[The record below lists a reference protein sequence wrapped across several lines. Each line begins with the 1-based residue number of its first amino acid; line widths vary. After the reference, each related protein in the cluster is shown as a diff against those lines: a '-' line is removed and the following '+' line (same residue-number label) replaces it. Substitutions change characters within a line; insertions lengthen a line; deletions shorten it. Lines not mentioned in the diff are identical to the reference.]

1 MYETWKVLVAWKVAC
16 GGGSRWWRRT
26 QAPPH
31 ALCQT
36 GPKGNCQFAPA
47 LRHQEDDDGV
57 ASSPN
62 PSSSIRRV
70 SSLCS
75 TMCWGWRSSDKQWHA
90 SPGVMP
96 LGLGAQPVLAKRRH
110 WKHHFMPGLERY
122 FIGLI
127 HCGGKEER
135 RDIKQGWVGEEGST
149 HLPGDNNF
157 WILASFIAQSVKNLP
172 VMQEAWVRFPGQE
185 DPLEKEMATHSST
198 LAWEI
203 PRIEEPGRLQSMRSQ
218 ESDMT

>member
-1 MYETWKVLVAWKVAC
+1 MYGTWKALVAWKVAC
-16 GGGSRWWRRT
+16 EGGSRWWRRT
-26 QAPPH
+26 QALPH
-31 ALCQT
+31 SLSDWT
-36 GPKGNCQFAPA
+36 KGNGQFAPA
-47 LRHQEDDDGV
+47 SRHQEDDDGG

-62 PSSSIRRV
+62 SSSSVRRV

-75 TMCWGWRSSDKQWHA
+75 AMRGVWRSSDKQWHV
-90 SPGVMP
+90 SPGVRP
-96 LGLGAQPVLAKRRH
+96 LGLGAQPVLATRRH
-110 WKHHFMPGLERY
+110 WKHHFMPGLDRY

-127 HCGGKEER
+127 HWGGKEER

-149 HLPGDNNF
+149 HLPRDNNF

-172 VMQEAWVRFPGQE
+172 VMQEAWVWFLGQE

-203 PRIEEPGRLQSMRSQ
+203 PRIEEPGRLQSMGSQ
-218 ESDMT
+218 ETRLSN